1 MFQFLT
7 DVVEDEHV
15 LEQLRQGTVRSAV
28 LEGESHRNNETEGY

>member
-7 DVVEDEHV
+7 DVVEDKHV

-28 LEGESHRNNETEGY
+28 LEARVIEIVWKNE